1 MSNISYLNNNTEIAW
16 CPGCGNFAIRKT
28 MDQVYQ
34 ELGIDKQKLVM
45 VTGIGQAPKSPHYL
59 DVSFF
64 NGLHG
69 RSLPTATGVKLA
81 NPELTVVV
89 ESGDGNVYGEGGNH
103 FLHALRRDIDI
114 TVIVHNNMVYGLT
127 KGQASPTSR
136 KGFQTPVQTTGV
148 LLEPFNPL
156 ATALSQKSGFVA
168 RANAADSEQTKEVIK
183 AAIRHKGFSLVDLF
197 QVCVSFNKTNYY
209 KWFKDHTYYLEDEY
223 RPDDRLQAL
232 QRAME
237 EDPLPLGIF
246 FQQENDRSFHEKLP
260 AYSQDKSPLS
270 RRQVNFEELNKIIEE
285 EFV

>member
-156 ATALSQKSGFVA
+156 ATALSLKSGFVA
-168 RANAADSEQTKEVIK
+168 RANAADAEQSKEVIK

-197 QVCVSFNKTNYY
+197 QVCVSFNKTNDY

-223 RPDDRLQAL
+223 RPDDRIQAL

-270 RRQVNFEELNKIIEE
+270 RRQVNFEELNKIIDE

>member
-1 MSNISYLNNNTEIAW
+1 
-16 CPGCGNFAIRKT
+16 

-156 ATALSQKSGFVA
+156 ATALSLKSGFVA

-197 QVCVSFNKTNYY
+197 QVCVSFNKTNDY
-209 KWFKDHTYYLEDEY
+209 KWFKDHSYYLEGEY
-223 RPDDRLQAL
+223 RPDDRLRAL

-260 AYSQDKSPLS
+260 AYSQDKSPLY
-270 RRQVNFEELNKIIEE
+270 RRRVNFEELNKIIEE
-285 EFV
+285 QFV

>member
-1 MSNISYLNNNTEIAW
+1 MSNITYLNNNTEIAW

-34 ELGIDKQKLVM
+34 ELGLDKQKLVM
-45 VTGIGQAPKSPHYL
+45 VSGIGQAPKSPHYL

-156 ATALSQKSGFVA
+156 ATALSLKGGFVA
-168 RANAADSEQTKEVIK
+168 RANATDSEQTKEVIK

-197 QVCVSFNKTNYY
+197 QVCVSFNKSNDY
-209 KWFKDHTYYLEDEY
+209 KWFKEHTYYLEDEY

-260 AYSQDKSPLS
+260 AYSQDTQPLY
-270 RRQVNFEELNKIIEE
+270 RRQVNFDELNKIIDEQ
-285 EFV
+285 FV

>member
-28 MDQVYQ
+28 MDKVYQ
-34 ELGIDKQKLVM
+34 ELGIDKKKFVM
-45 VTGIGQAPKSPHYL
+45 VSGIGQAPKSPHYL

-69 RSLPTATGVKLA
+69 RSLPTATGIKLA

-103 FLHALRRDIDI
+103 FLHALRRDIDV

-156 ATALSQKSGFVA
+156 ATALGLKGGFVA
-168 RANAADSEQTKEVIK
+168 RANAADAEQTKEIIK
-183 AAIRHKGFSLVDLF
+183 AAIQHKGFSLVDLF
-197 QVCVSFNKTNYY
+197 QVCVSFNKTNDY
-209 KWFKDHTYYLEDEY
+209 KWFKDHTYYLEDDY
-223 RPDDRLQAL
+223 KPDDRMQAL

-237 EDPLPLGIF
+237 EDPMPLGIF
-246 FQQENDRSFHEKLP
+246 FRQENDKSFHEKLP
-260 AYSQDKSPLS
+260 AYSKDNSPLY
-270 RRQVNFEELNKIIEE
+270 RRKVNFEELNKIMD

>member
-156 ATALSQKSGFVA
+156 ATALSLKSGFVA
-168 RANAADSEQTKEVIK
+168 RANAADAEQSKKVIK

-197 QVCVSFNKTNYY
+197 QVCVSFNKTNDY

-223 RPDDRLQAL
+223 RPDDRIQAL

>member
-1 MSNISYLNNNTEIAW
+1 MSNVSYLNNNTEIAW

-45 VTGIGQAPKSPHYL
+45 VSGIGQAPKSPHYL

-103 FLHALRRDIDI
+103 FLHALRRDIDV

-156 ATALSQKSGFVA
+156 ATALSLKSGFVA
-168 RANAADSEQTKEVIK
+168 RANAADAEQSKEVIK

-197 QVCVSFNKTNYY
+197 QVCVSFNKTNDY

-223 RPDDRLQAL
+223 RPDDRMQAL

-260 AYSQDKSPLS
+260 AYSQDKSPLY
-270 RRQVNFEELNKIIEE
+270 RRQVNFEELNKMIDEQ
-285 EFV
+285 FV

>member
-1 MSNISYLNNNTEIAW
+1 MSNVSYLNNNTEIAW

-45 VTGIGQAPKSPHYL
+45 VSGIGQAPKSPHYL

-156 ATALSQKSGFVA
+156 ATALSLKSGFVA

-197 QVCVSFNKTNYY
+197 QVCVSFNKTNDY

-223 RPDDRLQAL
+223 RPDDRMQAL

-246 FQQENDRSFHEKLP
+246 FQQENDHSFHEKLP
-260 AYSQDKSPLS
+260 AYSQDKSPLY
-270 RRQVNFEELNKIIEE
+270 RRQVNFEELNKMIDEQ
-285 EFV
+285 FV